1 MIIELAIFIALF
13 IMTFLL
19 LSKYKIGFLDAIVGG
34 LAMAPVSHDTRLEG
48 LLEIAGRF
56 YSEKNYLA
64 AEKAYLKVLK
74 VDHKNSLAYSRLGF
88 IYSHF
93 GQTDDA
99 VECFQLVADNYPNA
113 ASYYNLSMM
122 LFKSRK
128 FKRSARA
135 LEKSISMEETP
146 ARLVSLARIY
156 RIIGLY
162 DQQIKTLK
170 RALELDKD
178 SVSIMLLLAEAYLH
192 QNEAKQANDIFKKI
206 LKIEPGNIRAK
217 QALNSNPALKKL
229 N

>member
-1 MIIELAIFIALF
+1 MIIEVAIFIALF

-19 LSKYKIGFLDAIVGG
+19 LSKYRIALLDAIVGG
-34 LAMAPVSHDTRLEG
+34 LATAPVSHDTRLEG
-48 LLEIAGRF
+48 LLEIAGRY

-99 VECFQLVADNYPNA
+99 VECFQIVADNYPNA

-128 FKRSARA
+128 FKRSAKA

-156 RIIGLY
+156 RIIGQY
-162 DQQIKTLK
+162 DYQIKTLK
-170 RALELDKD
+170 RALELEPK
-178 SVSIMLLLAEAYLH
+178 SVSIMLLIAEAYLH
-192 QNEAKQANDIFKKI
+192 QNQPKEASVMFKQI
-206 LKIEPGNIRAK
+206 LRIEPNNIRAK
-217 QALNSNPALKKL
+217 QALNSNPALKKMH
-229 N
+229 

>member
-19 LSKYKIGFLDAIVGG
+19 LSKYRIGFLDAIVGG
-34 LAMAPVSHDTRLEG
+34 LAMTPVSHDTRLEG

-64 AEKAYLKVLK
+64 SEKAYLKVLK

-162 DQQIKTLK
+162 DQQIKTLR

-192 QNEAKQANDIFKKI
+192 QNEPKQANDMFKKI

>member
-1 MIIELAIFIALF
+1 MIIEVAIFIALF

-19 LSKYKIGFLDAIVGG
+19 LSKYRIALLDAIVGG
-34 LAMAPVSHDTRLEG
+34 LATAPVSHDTRLEG
-48 LLEIAGRF
+48 LLEIAGRY

-99 VECFQLVADNYPNA
+99 VECFQIVADNYPNA

-128 FKRSARA
+128 FKRSAKA

-156 RIIGLY
+156 RIIGQY
-162 DQQIKTLK
+162 EFQIKTLK
-170 RALELDKD
+170 RALDLEPK

-192 QNEAKQANDIFKKI
+192 ENQPKEASAIFKEI
-206 LKIEPGNIRAK
+206 LKIEPNNIRAK
-217 QALNSNPALKKL
+217 QALNSNPALKKMH
-229 N
+229 

>member
-135 LEKSISMEETP
+135 LQKSISMEETP

>member
-1 MIIELAIFIALF
+1 MIIELALF
-13 IMTFLL
+13 IIFFILTFLL
-19 LSKYKIGFLDAIVGG
+19 LSKYKIGVIESIVSG
-34 LAMAPVSHDTRLEG
+34 LAVMPVSHDTRLEG
-48 LLEIAGRF
+48 LLEIAGR
-56 YSEKNYLA
+56 YYVEKNYLA

-93 GQTDDA
+93 GQIDDA

-135 LEKSISMEETP
+135 LEKSISLEETP

-156 RIIGLY
+156 RIIGQY
-162 DQQIKTLK
+162 EQQIKTLK
-170 RALELDKD
+170 KALELEPK
-178 SVSIMLLLAEAYLH
+178 SVAIMQLLAEAFLH
-192 QNEAKQANDIFKKI
+192 ENQPKQANAVFKEI

-229 N
+229 H

>member
-1 MIIELAIFIALF
+1 MIIEVGIFVGLF
-13 IMTFLL
+13 IVTFLL
-19 LSKYKIGFLDAIVGG
+19 LSRYRIWFIDAMVNG
-34 LAMAPVSHDTRLEG
+34 LAIAPVSHDTRLEG
-48 LLEIAGRF
+48 LLEIAGR
-56 YSEKNYLA
+56 YYAEKNYLA

-99 VECFQLVADNYPNA
+99 VECFQIVADNYPNA

-128 FKRSARA
+128 FKKSARA
-135 LEKSISMEETP
+135 LEKSVSMEETP

-156 RIIGLY
+156 RIIGQY
-162 DQQIKTLK
+162 EAQIKNLK
-170 RALELDKD
+170 RALELEPK

-192 QNEAKQANDIFKKI
+192 ENNNKEANVMFKEI
-206 LKIEPGNIRAK
+206 LKIEPNNIRAK

>member
-1 MIIELAIFIALF
+1 MIIELAIFISLF
-13 IMTFLL
+13 VMTFLL
-19 LSKYKIGFLDAIVGG
+19 LSKYRIGFIEAIVGG
-34 LAMAPVSHDTRLEG
+34 LATTPVSHDTRLES

-56 YSEKNYLA
+56 YSEKNFLA

-99 VECFQLVADNYPNA
+99 VECFQIVADNYPNP

-135 LEKSISMEETP
+135 LEKSIELEETP
-146 ARLVSLARIY
+146 ARLVALARIY
-156 RIIGLY
+156 RITGQY
-162 DQQIKTLK
+162 DKQISTLK
-170 RALELDKD
+170 RALELEP
-178 SVSIMLLLAEAYLH
+178 SNVSMMLLLAEAYLH
-192 QNEAKQANDIFKKI
+192 QNQPKEANSVFKEI
-206 LKIEPGNIRAK
+206 LKIEPNNIRAK
-217 QALNSNPALKKL
+217 QAINSNPALKKL
-229 N
+229 R